1 MLYPDDREP
10 LQIIHQIKQ
19 SIEDIEVKRLD
30 VADYVMGSEIAVER
44 KELCDLLG
52 SVYDGRYWTQIRTLK
67 DTYPFPI
74 VLVEGDPLNTY
85 RNIKKDRK
93 VYKSLLND
101 SDVKMIRTLENGT
114 LLGWRIPFIQT
125 LDMYDSADRIVEL
138 YNRFSGK
145 EKGEK
150 PRAAVRKA
158 VKPEEVRNLMLQNIE
173 GIGGVLSER
182 ILERY
187 SFSDLIS
194 LQDSSVL
201 CKSIDGLRDTV
212 AKRILDVL

>member
-1 MLYPDDREP
+1 MDDREP
-10 LQIIHQIKQ
+10 LQIIGRIKQ
-19 SIEDIEVKRLD
+19 SIEDVEVKRLD
-30 VADYVMGSEIAVER
+30 VADYVMGSEIGVER

-67 DTYPFPI
+67 DTYPTPI
-74 VLVEGDPLNTY
+74 ILIEGDPLNTY
-85 RNIKKDRK
+85 KSVRQDKKM
-93 VYKSLLND
+93 YKSLLND

-114 LLGWRIPFIQT
+114 LLGWKIPFIQT

-138 YNRFSGK
+138 YYRFCGK

-150 PRAAVRKA
+150 PRVAVRKA
-158 VKPEEVRNLMLQNIE
+158 VKPEEVRKLMLCNVE

-182 ILERY
+182 ILEKY
-187 SFSDLIS
+187 SFSDLIG

-201 CKSIDGLRDTV
+201 CKSIDGLRDSV
-212 AKRILDVL
+212 AKRILEVL

>member
-1 MLYPDDREP
+1 MLWADDREP
-10 LQIIHQIKQ
+10 LQIINRVRE
-19 SIEDIEVKRLD
+19 SIEDVEVKRLD
-30 VADYVMGSEIAVER
+30 IADYVFGSEVGLER

-52 SVYDGRYWTQIRTLK
+52 SVYDGRYWNQIRTLK
-67 DTYPFPI
+67 DTYPTPI

-85 RNIKKDRK
+85 RNVRKDKKI
-93 VYKSLLND
+93 YKSLLND

-114 LLGWRIPFIQT
+114 LLGWKIPFIQT

-158 VKPEEVRNLMLQNIE
+158 VKPEEVRSLMLQNIE
-173 GIGGVLSER
+173 GIGSVLSER
-182 ILERY
+182 ILEKY
-187 SFSDLIS
+187 DFSDLIG

-201 CKSIDGLRDTV
+201 CRSIDGLRDNV
-212 AKRILDVL
+212 AKRILEVM